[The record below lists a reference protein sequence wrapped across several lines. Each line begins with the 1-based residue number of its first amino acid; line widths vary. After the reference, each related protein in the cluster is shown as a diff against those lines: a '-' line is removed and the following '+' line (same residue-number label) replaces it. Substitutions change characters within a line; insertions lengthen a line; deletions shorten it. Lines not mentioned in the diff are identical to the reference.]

1 MAAAGVSR
9 ILCPV
14 CQADHPPSRI
24 CVFECGHCTCQ
35 GCRARDG
42 HGGSLRLP
50 HVSGPDPRRVQR
62 AIRRKRRQ
70 TSRRRGGQDARSGG
84 ELLIEAL
91 FRSISA
97 NAQDD
102 IVRFA
107 TVFTVRCMQGHPE
120 YLDLLRGVEDR
131 SNYIEDSLR
140 TRRFKIHS
148 CLKSLTE
155 FIQPP
160 QAREGMQSLIQRIVA
175 THGEAMVHWRRASD
189 GLADRMLSVIGF
201 EETAAAV
208 RSCILQ
214 RDAERREDEE

>member
-1 MAAAGVSR
+1 MGMGGACVCPTCRAQTRVVSR
-9 ILCPV
+9 GLFVESADRRAVDEVDKMPV
-14 CQADHPPSRI
+14 P
-24 CVFECGHCTCQ
+24 E
-35 GCRARDG
+35 
-42 HGGSLRLP
+42 
-50 HVSGPDPRRVQR
+50 
-62 AIRRKRRQ
+62 
-70 TSRRRGGQDARSGG
+70 G